1 MGADGR
7 LSFGLLLWG
16 TAVGIALCT
25 GCGTRPSA
33 GITDADRS
41 GRFAEAVQLYQNG
54 CNSCHGN
61 DLQGGVG
68 PSLAHV
74 GSRLSE
80 AEIARRIAEGG
91 GPMPAY
97 GPGGQ
102 AILSQSQINL
112 LAAWLSTKR

>member
-1 MGADGR
+1 MGVGR
-7 LSFGLLLWG
+7 GLRAGLLLWG
-16 TAVGIALCT
+16 TAAGFALCT
-25 GCGTRPSA
+25 GCGTQPGA
-33 GITDADRS
+33 GITNADRS

-61 DLQGGVG
+61 DLEGGVG

-74 GSRLSE
+74 GSKLSE

-102 AILSQSQINL
+102 AILSPSQINL
-112 LAAWLSTKR
+112 LAAWLATKK